1 MRVPRK
7 LALVG
12 AGAAGVL
19 AIGIS
24 VPAFAAGNDGPSP
37 APSSTAS
44 APAPATSEHG
54 KAGHDKDWQEKAKQA
69 RADRQEKLAA
79 ALAKE
84 LGIDQKKVADALTKV
99 QKDLASDAKAERADQ
114 LKDRLAKAVK
124 DGKLTQAQADAIIAA
139 AEKGVF
145 PGGPGGAGWGGWQ
158 GRGGHDWK

>member
-24 VPAFAAGNDGPSP
+24 VPAFASGHDSPSP
-37 APSSTAS
+37 APSSSSS
-44 APAPATSEHG
+44 APAAGTTSDHRS
-54 KAGHDKDWQEKAKQA
+54 DWQEKAKQA

-99 QKDLASDAKAERADQ
+99 QKDLAGDAKAQRADQ

-124 DGKLTQAQADAIIAA
+124 AGKLTQAQADAIVAA
-139 AEKGVF
+139 AEKGVLN
-145 PGGPGGAGWGGWQ
+145 GAGDHGWGGWQ
-158 GRGGHDWK
+158 GHGGHDRK

>member
-24 VPAFAAGNDGPSP
+24 VPAFASGNDSPSP
-37 APSSTAS
+37 APSSSSS
-44 APAPATSEHG
+44 APASAKSDQG
-54 KAGHDKDWQEKAKQA
+54 KKSDWQEKARQA

-84 LGIDQKKVADALTKV
+84 LGIDEKKVSDALTKV
-99 QKDLASDAKAERADQ
+99 RKDLAGDAKAQRADQ

-124 DGKLTQAQADAIIAA
+124 AGKLTQAQADAIIAA
-139 AEKGVF
+139 AEKGVLN
-145 PGGPGGAGWGGWQ
+145 GAGDHGWGGWQ
-158 GRGGHDWK
+158 GRGGHDRK

>member
-1 MRVPRK
+1 MRRPK
-7 LALVG
+7 KIALVG
-12 AGAAGVL
+12 AGAAGLL
-19 AIGIS
+19 AVGIS
-24 VPAFAAGNDGPSP
+24 VPAFAAANDSPSP
-37 APSSTAS
+37 APSTSSS
-44 APAPATSEHG
+44 APAHKDSG
-54 KAGHDKDWQEKAKQA
+54 KDWQDKAKQA

-99 QKDLASDAKAERADQ
+99 QKDLAADAKSEHADQ

-145 PGGPGGAGWGGWQ
+145 PGGGAGGWGG
-158 GRGGHDWK
+158 GHGFRGGPGGHDWK

>member
-7 LALVG
+7 IALVG

-24 VPAFAAGNDGPSP
+24 VPAFAAGDDSPSP
-37 APSSTAS
+37 APSSSSSAS
-44 APAPATSEHG
+44 ADQG
-54 KAGHDKDWQEKAKQA
+54 KDWQEKAKQA
-69 RADRQEKLAA
+69 REDRQEKLAA

-84 LGIDQKKVADALTKV
+84 LGIDQDKVADALAKA
-99 QKDLASDAKAERADQ
+99 QKEVAADAKTQRADQ
-114 LKDRLAKAVK
+114 LKDRLAEAVK

-145 PGGPGGAGWGGWQ
+145 PGGGAGWGG
-158 GRGGHDWK
+158 GHGPRGGHDWK